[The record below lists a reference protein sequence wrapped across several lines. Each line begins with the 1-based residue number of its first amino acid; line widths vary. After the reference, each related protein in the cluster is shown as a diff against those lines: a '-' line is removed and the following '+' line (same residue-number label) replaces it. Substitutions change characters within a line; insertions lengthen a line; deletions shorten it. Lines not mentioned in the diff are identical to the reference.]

1 MAMKDTEKE
10 IKNAMRQSKI
20 KALPIVQESEE
31 ERAKREKIIKE
42 TVPLPIRIAMD
53 YYNAEVWGSEEEQLK
68 CAEETIAKLLDYCV
82 NNIDPLK
89 IGLNVTKG
97 IKSKKEKRTN
107 TAKKMFESPR
117 VKHMMEKAVQCG
129 GIKEDEEERI
139 FIPQRIINRL
149 PKRYRLKN
157 WSIAQLAYFL
167 RLLLK
172 PNPHSKKRLCT
183 QYLEYIFGVPRLG
196 KYINEAYN
204 YKIGRAWHEDIKK
217 MFEEQ

>member
-1 MAMKDTEKE
+1 MAMKDTEKK
-10 IKNAMRQSKI
+10 IKNSMRQSKI
-20 KALPIVQESEE
+20 KALPTVQESEE
-31 ERAKREKIIKE
+31 EEKAKIERTIKE

-53 YYNAEVWGSEEEQLK
+53 YYDTEVWPSEEEQLK

-117 VKHMMEKAVQCG
+117 VKKMIEKAVQCG
-129 GIKEDEEERI
+129 GIKEDEEERF
-139 FIPQRIINRL
+139 FIPQRIIDVL
-149 PKRYRLKN
+149 PKRYRLKG

-167 RLLLK
+167 RLLFK
-172 PNPHSKKRLCT
+172 PNPHSKKRLCME
-183 QYLEYIFGVPRLG
+183 YLEYIFGVPRLG

-217 MFEEQ
+217 MFEE

>member
-1 MAMKDTEKE
+1 ME
-10 IKNAMRQSKI
+10 QSKI
-20 KALPIVQESEE
+20 KALPVVQESEEE

-117 VKHMMEKAVQCG
+117 VKDMMEKAVQCG

-139 FIPQRIINRL
+139 FIPQRIIDRL

-157 WSIAQLAYFL
+157 WSTAQLAYYL
-167 RLLLK
+167 NLI
-172 PNPHSKKRLCT
+172 HTAKKDFARS
-183 QYLEYIFGVPRLG
+183 I
-196 KYINEAYN
+196 
-204 YKIGRAWHEDIKK
+204 
-217 MFEEQ
+217 